1 MGSQPQSLL
10 LETMFTLKLWLIVI
24 LMLVP
29 AFSIENS
36 LEVGQSDKFVNEIPS
51 SFQELKSI
59 HKRDSEAKEMQK
71 TKKKKKKNSKK
82 RKERIS
88 EKKKKKERGR
98 KGKKTK
104 GRKRRKLNLESGKE
118 NPNKN
123 KQRQSTNN
131 SSVGCQ
137 DIECLNKLVQVLKMN
152 KDTVQN
158 FIKQKKRML
167 ARLSVIANKKKKKS

>member
-10 LETMFTLKLWLIVI
+10 LETMFTHKLWLIVI

-36 LEVGQSDKFVNEIPS
+36 LAVGQSDKFVNEIPS

-82 RKERIS
+82 ERIS

-98 KGKKTK
+98 KAKKTK

-118 NPNKN
+118 KPKKN

-131 SSVGCQ
+131 STVGCQ
-137 DIECLNKLVQVLKMN
+137 DIECLNKLVHALKMN
-152 KDTVQN
+152 KDTVKN
-158 FIKQKKRML
+158 FNKQKKRML

>member
-10 LETMFTLKLWLIVI
+10 LETMFTHKLWLIVI

-29 AFSIENS
+29 AFSIENKG
-36 LEVGQSDKFVNEIPS
+36 LEVGQSDKFINEIPS

-59 HKRDSEAKEMQK
+59 HKRDSEAQEMQK
-71 TKKKKKKNSKK
+71 TKKKKKK
-82 RKERIS
+82 
-88 EKKKKKERGR
+88 KKERGR
-98 KGKKTK
+98 KVKKTK

-118 NPNKN
+118 NQKKNKN
-123 KQRQSTNN
+123 RQLTNN

>member
-1 MGSQPQSLL
+1 LL
-10 LETMFTLKLWLIVI
+10 LETMFTHKLWLIVI

-36 LEVGQSDKFVNEIPS
+36 FEVGQRGKLINEIPS

-59 HKRDSEAKEMQK
+59 QKRDSEAKEMQK

-98 KGKKTK
+98 KGKKN
-104 GRKRRKLNLESGKE
+104 KR
-118 NPNKN
+118 
-123 KQRQSTNN
+123 
-131 SSVGCQ
+131 
-137 DIECLNKLVQVLKMN
+137 
-152 KDTVQN
+152 
-158 FIKQKKRML
+158 
-167 ARLSVIANKKKKKS
+167 KKKKETKFRIRKRESQ

>member
-1 MGSQPQSLL
+1 MG
-10 LETMFTLKLWLIVI
+10 I

-29 AFSIENS
+29 AFSIENIGF
-36 LEVGQSDKFVNEIPS
+36 EVGQRGKLINEIPS

-59 HKRDSEAKEMQK
+59 QKRDSEAKEMQK
-71 TKKKKKKNSKK
+71 T
-82 RKERIS
+82 
-88 EKKKKKERGR
+88 KKKKKERGR

-167 ARLSVIANKKKKKS
+167 ARLSVIAN

>member
-29 AFSIENS
+29 AFSLENS
-36 LEVGQSDKFVNEIPS
+36 LEVGQRDKFVNEIPS

-98 KGKKTK
+98 KVEKTK
-104 GRKRRKLNLESGKE
+104 GRKLNLESGKE

-123 KQRQSTNN
+123 KNRQSTNN

-137 DIECLNKLVQVLKMN
+137 DIECLDKLVQVLKMN

-167 ARLSVIANKKKKKS
+167 ARLSVIAN

>member
-1 MGSQPQSLL
+1 MGSQPQTLL
-10 LETMFTLKLWLIVI
+10 LETMFTHKLWLIVI

-36 LEVGQSDKFVNEIPS
+36 LEVGQRGKFMNEIPS
-51 SFQELKSI
+51 SFKELKSI
-59 HKRDSEAKEMQK
+59 QKRDSEDKEMQK

-118 NPNKN
+118 NP
-123 KQRQSTNN
+123 
-131 SSVGCQ
+131 
-137 DIECLNKLVQVLKMN
+137 
-152 KDTVQN
+152 
-158 FIKQKKRML
+158 
-167 ARLSVIANKKKKKS
+167 

>member
-1 MGSQPQSLL
+1 MGSQPQTLL
-10 LETMFTLKLWLIVI
+10 LETMFTHKLWLIVI
-24 LMLVP
+24 LMLLP
-29 AFSIENS
+29 AFSFENS
-36 LEVGQSDKFVNEIPS
+36 LDVGQRGKFMNEIPS
-51 SFQELKSI
+51 SFKELKSI
-59 HKRDSEAKEMQK
+59 QKRDSEDKEMQK
-71 TKKKKKKNSKK
+71 TKKKNSKKNSKK

-88 EKKKKKERGR
+88 EKKKNKERGR
-98 KGKKTK
+98 KVKKTK
-104 GRKRRKLNLESGKE
+104 GRKRRKLNLESGRK

-123 KQRQSTNN
+123 KNRQSTNN

-167 ARLSVIANKKKKKS
+167 ARLSVIAN

>member
-1 MGSQPQSLL
+1 MGSQPQTLL
-10 LETMFTLKLWLIVI
+10 LETMFTHKLWLIVI

-29 AFSIENS
+29 AFSIENIGF
-36 LEVGQSDKFVNEIPS
+36 EVGQRGKLINEIPS

-59 HKRDSEAKEMQK
+59 QKRDSEAKEMQK

-123 KQRQSTNN
+123 KKRQSTNN

-167 ARLSVIANKKKKKS
+167 ARLSVIAN

>member
-1 MGSQPQSLL
+1 
-10 LETMFTLKLWLIVI
+10 MFTHKLWLIVI

-36 LEVGQSDKFVNEIPS
+36 FEVGQRGKLINEIPS

-59 HKRDSEAKEMQK
+59 QKRDSEAKEMQK
-71 TKKKKKKNSKK
+71 TKKK

-167 ARLSVIANKKKKKS
+167 ARLSVIAN

>member
-1 MGSQPQSLL
+1 MG
-10 LETMFTLKLWLIVI
+10 LIVI

-36 LEVGQSDKFVNEIPS
+36 FEVGQRGKLMNEIPS

-59 HKRDSEAKEMQK
+59 QKRDSEAKEMQK
-71 TKKKKKKNSKK
+71 TKKKKNNSKK

-88 EKKKKKERGR
+88 ENKKKKERGR

-167 ARLSVIANKKKKKS
+167 ARLSVIAN

>member
-1 MGSQPQSLL
+1 
-10 LETMFTLKLWLIVI
+10 
-24 LMLVP
+24 
-29 AFSIENS
+29 
-36 LEVGQSDKFVNEIPS
+36 
-51 SFQELKSI
+51 
-59 HKRDSEAKEMQK
+59 MQK

-104 GRKRRKLNLESGKE
+104 GRKRRKLNLESGRK

-123 KQRQSTNN
+123 KNRQSTNN

-167 ARLSVIANKKKKKS
+167 ARLSVIANKKKKKSKTSASMSSLTNALGGSNTLKNKTPICSGKYNSTDGMEVSANHNFFY

>member
-1 MGSQPQSLL
+1 MGQTLL
-10 LETMFTLKLWLIVI
+10 LETMFTHKLWLIVI

-36 LEVGQSDKFVNEIPS
+36 FEVGQRGKLINEIPS

-59 HKRDSEAKEMQK
+59 QKRDSEAKEMQ
-71 TKKKKKKNSKK
+71 KKKKNSKK

-167 ARLSVIANKKKKKS
+167 ARLS